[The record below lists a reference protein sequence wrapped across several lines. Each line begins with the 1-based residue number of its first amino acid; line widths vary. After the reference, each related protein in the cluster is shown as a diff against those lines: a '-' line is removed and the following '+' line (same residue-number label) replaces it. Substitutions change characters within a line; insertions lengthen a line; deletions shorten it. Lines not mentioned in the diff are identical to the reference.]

1 MIETVVPCGR
11 PARSGAAATIF
22 LAMST
27 HPGPARTRRLSA
39 LTRRRATWVAGA
51 IVALSVVFFLLAS
64 GAGLSDP
71 GLQYDELLFVNGAL
85 GGTHAYHGFIA
96 SEALGVPTMLMT
108 YIGALKAWLYAPI
121 FSVFGVSVDTIRVP
135 AVLLAALAIV
145 LAVALVRRLLGT
157 WPTLAFAVLLGTDPV
172 LSSMSRADWGP
183 IVLSALLRVCAL
195 LAYFAFLRR
204 RQARYLWLLVISL
217 SLGVFNKLDYGWF
230 IVGLL
235 VAALVMHR
243 RELWRIVRS
252 RPVAMF
258 PPLAFQVVVAI
269 VVFFEI
275 ALPAERLPRPGH
287 LSIGARIT
295 EVENLFRGTF
305 DGAAVYQYMTGS
317 LLAHATLMGS
327 LFPWVLLGS
336 CGVAGWF
343 VVWGRRRAQDD
354 PLRARASTTAFL
366 VVLFIVMAL
375 GITATRQ
382 ATGPH
387 NIFLLW
393 PLPSLLAICLFAT
406 ALALPWRST
415 RLAAATV
422 LGIAVLALLATQVRT
437 SLEYV
442 HAYRDRREW
451 TAPWSPEIYAAASAV
466 SHSATGVT
474 SIITADWGL
483 GTQIFALGNEAVR
496 DRFNDV
502 WPSFT
507 SATAMPAA
515 LQRQWFQGSMIVV
528 FHTSLGQVMP
538 GTTARV
544 EAVLR
549 SLGGR
554 AHVLYKGRQ
563 IEADI
568 VSAPG
573 SG

>member
-1 MIETVVPCGR
+1 MGSYTRVIAGVPISREPSAVTRTRSRVVLSKERVGLLVV
-11 PARSGAAATIF
+11 AAAIAYF
-22 LAMST
+22 LAVS
-27 HPGPARTRRLSA
+27 L
-39 LTRRRATWVAGA
+39 V
-51 IVALSVVFFLLAS
+51 
-64 GAGLSDP
+64 GLSDP
-71 GLQYDELLFVNGAL
+71 GLQYDELLFVNAAL

-108 YIGALKAWLYAPI
+108 YIGALKAWLYAPV
-121 FSVFGVSVDTIRVP
+121 FSVFGVSVDSVRVP
-135 AVLLAALAIV
+135 AVLLAALALV
-145 LAVALVRRLLGT
+145 LAVVMARRLLGT
-157 WPTLAFAVLLGTDPV
+157 WPALAFAVLLGTDPV

-183 IVLSALLRVCAL
+183 IVLSALLRVSAL

-204 RQARYLWLLVISL
+204 REARYLWLLVLAL

-235 VAALVMHR
+235 AAALVMHR

-252 RPVAMF
+252 RPGAML
-258 PPLAFQVVVAI
+258 PPLVFQVIVAI

-275 ALPAERLPRPGH
+275 ALPAERLPRAGH

-343 VVWGRRRAQDD
+343 AVWGRRRAQDD
-354 PLRARASTTAFL
+354 PLRARASTTAFF
-366 VVLFIVMAL
+366 VVLFIVVAL

-382 ATGPH
+382 AAGPH

-393 PLPSLLAICLFAT
+393 PLPSLLAICLLAT
-406 ALALPWRST
+406 ALALPWRSP
-415 RLAAATV
+415 RLAAVTV

-474 SIITADWGL
+474 SIITADWGV
-483 GTQIFALGNEAVR
+483 GTQIFALGDEAVR
-496 DRFNDV
+496 NRFQDE
-502 WPSFT
+502 WPSFLSPTATTT
-507 SATAMPAA
+507 S
-515 LQRQWFQGSMIVV
+515 LDQEFFQSSVIVV
-528 FHTSLGQVMP
+528 FHTPLGQIMP

-554 AHVLYKGRQ
+554 AHVLYRGRQ

>member
-1 MIETVVPCGR
+1 MGSYTRVIAGVPISREPSTVTR
-11 PARSGAAATIF
+11 TRSRAVLSKDQVGLLVVAAATAYF
-22 LAMST
+22 LA
-27 HPGPARTRRLSA
+27 
-39 LTRRRATWVAGA
+39 
-51 IVALSVVFFLLAS
+51 AS
-64 GAGLSDP
+64 LGGLSDP

-96 SEALGVPTMLMT
+96 SEAFGVPTMLMT

-135 AVLLAALAIV
+135 AVLLAALALV
-145 LAVALVRRLLGT
+145 LVVALVRRLLGI
-157 WPTLAFAVLLGTDPV
+157 WPTLALAVLLGTDPV

-204 RQARYLWLLVISL
+204 GHARYLWLLVISL

-230 IVGLL
+230 MVGLL

-243 RELWRIVRS
+243 SELWRIVRS
-252 RPVAMF
+252 RPAAML
-258 PPLAFQVVVAI
+258 PPLVVQVIVAI
-269 VVFFEI
+269 VVFFYI

-295 EVENLFRGTF
+295 EVDNLFHGTF

-317 LLAHATLMGS
+317 VLAHVTLMGS

-336 CGVAGWF
+336 CAVAVWF
-343 VVWGRRRAQDD
+343 ALWGRRRVDLDA
-354 PLRARASTTAFL
+354 LRARASVTAFF
-366 VVLFIVMAL
+366 VVLFFAMAL
-375 GITATRQ
+375 GITVTRQ

-393 PLPSLLAICLFAT
+393 PLPALLAACLLAC
-406 ALALPWRST
+406 ALALPWRSP
-415 RLAAATV
+415 RLVVA
-422 LGIAVLALLATQVRT
+422 AVLSVGILALVATQIRT
-437 SLEYV
+437 SLLYV
-442 HAYRDRREW
+442 HAYRDRRQWSAVW
-451 TAPWSPEIYAAASAV
+451 TPEIYAVAGAV
-466 SHSATGVT
+466 SRSATGVN
-474 SIITADWGL
+474 SIITGDWGV
-483 GTQIFALGNEAVR
+483 GTQIFALGDEAVR
-496 DRFNDV
+496 NRFQDE
-502 WPSFT
+502 WPSFVSPTATTT
-507 SATAMPAA
+507 S
-515 LQRQWFQGSMIVV
+515 LDQEFFQSSVIVV

-563 IEADI
+563 IQADI